1 MTLSPN
7 IPSLITRFFSNLGD
21 ENENIYNEIS
31 LQLELG
37 IFLRSKL
44 PNRKIQFERNVS
56 TFGFNKGEFVK
67 KEIDISIIDSDR
79 LETAIELKFPTNGQV
94 PEQMF
99 KFCEDICFMEQL
111 LRTHCKSAY
120 VLILAEDPLFYSASP
135 RMQTDGIYA
144 FFRKGKELT
153 GTIKKPTGKTDHYVT
168 IHAKYSIAWKPI
180 AGIDSDKR
188 KYVLI
193 EAMHA

>member
-1 MTLSPN
+1 MTSSPS
-7 IPSLITRFFSNLGD
+7 IPTLITQFFSNLGD

-67 KEIDISIIDSDR
+67 KEIDISIVDSDR

-120 VLILAEDPLFYSASP
+120 VLILAEDPMFYSASP

-153 GTIKKPTGKTDHYVT
+153 GIIRKPTGKKDQEIT
-168 IHAKYSIAWKPI
+168 ISGKYSTAWRPT
-180 AGIDSDKR
+180 AGSDSNKR

-193 EAMHA
+193 EAMQA